1 MSKEEKRDTLERDRV
16 CQKKK
21 REIEIE
27 TQRTEN
33 ETKRRKLNNL
43 MENTWIIFFLLWS
56 LFSSPQ
62 ITQLQE
68 MSKTVTL

>member
-21 REIEIE
+21 RKIEIE

-43 MENTWIIFFLLWS
+43 MENTWAIFF
-56 LFSSPQ
+56 FSYGVY
-62 ITQLQE
+62 LA
-68 MSKTVTL
+68 LHR